1 MSYDYF
7 LFAKPPGGEAANV
20 DSLASGRKPIATP
33 AQLKAR
39 IDALF
44 PGTTWQAPHGE
55 IDVWFGINGAEFL
68 FSADAEGYVS
78 VLKVAYIEA
87 DQVRR
92 LMAAL
97 DLVAFDPQRGG
108 FIGA

>member
-7 LFAKPPGGEAANV
+7 LFARPRGGEAANI
-20 DSLASGRKPIATP
+20 DALAGCRAPIATP
-33 AQLKAR
+33 EQLMER

-44 PGTTWQAPHGE
+44 PGTTWQVPHGE
-55 IDVWFGINGAEFL
+55 VEAWFGTYGAEFL
-68 FSADAEGYVS
+68 FCADGDGTVS
-78 VLKVAYIEA
+78 MLKVAYIEA